1 MTINTEQI
9 RDLTGNVYT
18 TDSDKVGGIGQI
30 YLDDDSG
37 VPSWVTVKTGL
48 FGSSESF
55 VPLEGARVDG
65 NDVHVRFDKD
75 RIKDAPRVDADGS
88 ITPEEEDRLYEY
100 YGLSDDRSGRRTE
113 GVQGTGVRDT
123 DVRDTDVHGTGVRD
137 TDVRDTDVHGT
148 GARDTDMRDT
158 DMRDTDMRDTDMRDT
173 DVRDT
178 DMRDTDVRD
187 TDMRDTDDASM
198 TRSEERVDVG
208 TAHREAG
215 KARLRKYV
223 TSETVTET
231 VPVSHEEATIERE
244 PITESNRDTAHSGPA
259 ISEEEHEVV
268 LHEEVPV
275 VDKDTVAVE
284 QVKLGKETVTEDAT
298 VSEEVRK
305 ENIEMV
311 DSDTSDR
318 RPDTSDLTSDRSDR
332 R

>member
-137 TDVRDTDVHGT
+137 TDLRDTDVHGT
-148 GARDTDMRDT
+148 GVRDTDLRDTDMRDT
-158 DMRDTDMRDTDMRDT
+158 DM
-173 DVRDT
+173 
-178 DMRDTDVRD
+178 RD